1 MISDFDRM
9 VTSSLQRG
17 AVFLEKSLVHVT
29 FWMPNYRR
37 PVTIYEDGSLV
48 ITGNSDPVKAD
59 RLAMEL
65 LMECGPL
72 GLPRVR

>member
-1 MISDFDRM
+1 MISDCERM
-9 VTSSLQRG
+9 VTSSLRRG
-17 AVFLEKSLVHVT
+17 AVFLEKSLVPVT

-48 ITGNSDPVKAD
+48 ITGNTDPVKAD
-59 RLAMEL
+59 RLSMEL